1 MNKGGRVTPLSKIF
15 KECNSLTRVRDLIP
29 YWRLSMNVK
38 FNSGGT
44 LIFPNTF
51 VDLPNGMLNWEW
63 GPSTLQ
69 RLGKAQALRVYIH
82 IPCVSHG
89 FFRLLQVP
97 AFAAQAGAMRWLALG
112 LAAFAA
118 YWAPKVLYMGWD
130 LRGRYLYYLSYNNG
144 SLEDYISYRIIYWI
158 DIWCFWDCT
167 IYQMNSDDIILYGSI
182 ALYSDHVYSIYIYI
196 MQMDIYSI
204 YK

>member
-1 MNKGGRVTPLSKIF
+1 
-15 KECNSLTRVRDLIP
+15 
-29 YWRLSMNVK
+29 MNVK
-38 FNSGGT
+38 FNGGGT

-144 SLEDYISYRIIYWI
+144 SLEDYISYRIIY
-158 DIWCFWDCT
+158 
-167 IYQMNSDDIILYGSI
+167 
-182 ALYSDHVYSIYIYI
+182 
-196 MQMDIYSI
+196 
-204 YK
+204 